1 MNLTQESAWIMFIF
15 WIGDLGI
22 AIGNYYKYTTSNE
35 AQGLKKK
42 KKVCKLKPKDAVQ
55 HHPRTI

>member
-1 MNLTQESAWIMFIF
+1 MFIF